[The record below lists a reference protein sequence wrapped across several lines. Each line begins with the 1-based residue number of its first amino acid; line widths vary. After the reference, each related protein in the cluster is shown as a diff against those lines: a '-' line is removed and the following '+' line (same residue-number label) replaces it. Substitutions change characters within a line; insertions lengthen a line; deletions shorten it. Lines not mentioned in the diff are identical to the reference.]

1 MHDHSKTPAN
11 TSAALRSFQN
21 ADASAVARLV
31 TDSVRGHWVY
41 PPERFRES
49 TDPQRRR
56 LVAEVN
62 GEVVAT
68 AHLSPFGHAAPDAL
82 RLDLAGDGTL
92 FTPLFLALIVIVF
105 LSNYLLTRLERMA
118 IRWRHV
124 EGAAVQ
130 L

>member
-31 TDSVRGHWVY
+31 TGSVRGHWVY

-62 GEVVAT
+62 GEVVK
-68 AHLSPFGHAAPDAL
+68 G
-82 RLDLAGDGTL
+82 
-92 FTPLFLALIVIVF
+92 
-105 LSNYLLTRLERMA
+105 
-118 IRWRHV
+118 
-124 EGAAVQ
+124 
-130 L
+130 